1 VISCGPASSSRMF
14 VIRAVFAEQIKFVL
28 YLVKTENYKA
38 SIYVIFSIV
47 LFPPNTY
54 VQIF

>member
-1 VISCGPASSSRMF
+1 VL
-14 VIRAVFAEQIKFVL
+14 RAVFAEQINFVL
-28 YLVKTENYKA
+28 YLVKTENYEA

-47 LFPPNTY
+47 LFPPVTN

>member
-1 VISCGPASSSRMF
+1 VL
-14 VIRAVFAEQIKFVL
+14 RAVFVEQIKFVL
-28 YLVKTENYKA
+28 YLVNTENYEA

-47 LFPPNTY
+47 LFPPVTY

>member
-1 VISCGPASSSRMF
+1 VL
-14 VIRAVFAEQIKFVL
+14 RAVFAEQIKFVL
-28 YLVKTENYKA
+28 YLVKTENYEA

-47 LFPPNTY
+47 LFPPVAY